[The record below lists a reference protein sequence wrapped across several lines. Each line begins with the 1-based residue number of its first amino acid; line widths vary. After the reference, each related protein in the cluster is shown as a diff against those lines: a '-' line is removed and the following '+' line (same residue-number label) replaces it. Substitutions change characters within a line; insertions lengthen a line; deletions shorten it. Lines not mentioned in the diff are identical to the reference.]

1 MFGLQAPLELFLG
14 AVKWQ
19 RADPSRFGLS
29 TGLYVPG
36 SLHNY
41 ACFRCVGMN
50 SKSSLAFSNRAMAY
64 LKVSDQGGVH
74 CTGRRNRGVAN
85 RIRVRA
91 VVIRHAVCH
100 CMRTFAAAFD
110 YTVQIPP
117 FRFIIARRSVW

>member
-1 MFGLQAPLELFLG
+1 MFGLQAPLELFVG

-29 TGLYVPG
+29 TGLYVRG

-64 LKVSDQGGVH
+64 LKVSEQDGTH
-74 CTGRRNRGVAN
+74 RTGRRNGGVAH
-85 RIRVRA
+85 RICVRA
-91 VVIRHAVCH
+91 VIIRHAVWY

-110 YTVQIPP
+110 YTVNTPP
-117 FRFIIARRSVW
+117 LRFIIARRSV